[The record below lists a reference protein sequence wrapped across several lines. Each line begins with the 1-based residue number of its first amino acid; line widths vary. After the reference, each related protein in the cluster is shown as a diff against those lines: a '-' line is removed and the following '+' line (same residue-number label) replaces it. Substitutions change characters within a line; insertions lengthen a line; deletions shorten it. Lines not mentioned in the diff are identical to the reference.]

1 MHTITINMKNDQ
13 LVDKVIWLLK
23 HFEKDGLE
31 IVAKE
36 DIKDLKLL
44 QATRKE
50 QSIPFDEYL
59 NNEN

>member
-1 MHTITINMKNDQ
+1 MHTITINLENDQ

-36 DIKDLKLL
+36 DLQDLKLL
-44 QATRKE
+44 RATRKE